1 MRKDNYE
8 YIALYNNQSNENS
21 NSNNKRRNIIDM
33 NINSG
38 NIRLP
43 QINIANTEDKLNEYK
58 QTRNLYVNRV
68 NADEN
73 DNDKSENII
82 VRDISINDYYI
93 KEK

>member
-1 MRKDNYE
+1 
-8 YIALYNNQSNENS
+8 
-21 NSNNKRRNIIDM
+21 M

-73 DNDKSENII
+73 DNDRIENII

>member
-1 MRKDNYE
+1 MNIQNY
-8 YIALYNNQSNENS
+8 IITFGNQSNENS
-21 NSNNKRRNIIDM
+21 NSNNKRRNITDM

-73 DNDKSENII
+73 DNDRSENII

>member
-1 MRKDNYE
+1 MILK
-8 YIALYNNQSNENS
+8 IKISNENS
-21 NSNNKRRNIIDM
+21 NSNNKRRNITDM